1 VVAGRAVLNFDVE
14 TIRALG
20 ELGVIPI
27 LGFILWTQI
36 KIRKRTEITA
46 VLEKKI
52 DEQGE
57 QIMKLSQSVARIEGH
72 LKIH

>member
-1 VVAGRAVLNFDVE
+1 VAGRAVLNFDVE

-36 KIRKRTEITA
+36 KIRKNGNNG

-52 DEQGE
+52 DKQGE